1 MCRTGMANI
10 AYHRSLNRVN
20 WKNLLT
26 LRYDLK
32 EKNDM
37 VIVMVTINVTK
48 SSPPLTNNTLA
59 LKSVKSSAVFNKKA
73 TRNN

>member
-1 MCRTGMANI
+1 
-10 AYHRSLNRVN
+10 
-20 WKNLLT
+20 
-26 LRYDLK
+26 
-32 EKNDM
+32 M

-59 LKSVKSSAVFNKKA
+59 LKSVKSSAAFNKKA

>member
-1 MCRTGMANI
+1 
-10 AYHRSLNRVN
+10 
-20 WKNLLT
+20 
-26 LRYDLK
+26 
-32 EKNDM
+32 
-37 VIVMVTINVTK
+37 MVTINVTK